1 MESTSVISQ
10 THFCESFGRPYSEF
24 EAVERS
30 EVFPVVWEG
39 GESNFTFFCH
49 HPNFHQI
56 LILDFVFSRAECSSK
71 TLFLFTSGLSVGG
84 RSSSSFCPLDF
95 SSPTY

>member
-39 GESNFTFFCH
+39 DFDIGLRVLPSGMFIEDSIPLHFWALCRR
-49 HPNFHQI
+49 QI
-56 LILDFVFSRAECSSK
+56 FLELLSS
-71 TLFLFTSGLSVGG
+71 
-84 RSSSSFCPLDF
+84 
-95 SSPTY
+95 